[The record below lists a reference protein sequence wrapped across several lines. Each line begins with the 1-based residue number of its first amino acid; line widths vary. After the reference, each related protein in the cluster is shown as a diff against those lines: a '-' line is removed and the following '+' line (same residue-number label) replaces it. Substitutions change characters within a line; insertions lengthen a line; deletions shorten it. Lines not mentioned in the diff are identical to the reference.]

1 MDEIKVEDKKMDDK
15 KMDEIKIEDKN
26 LNSVEKNIN
35 SVEKNINLE
44 NNLANNLEK
53 DFLKEVTLEISENT
67 PNMELKNPKEVYMDI
82 YNKALIKARMAKKKA
97 IQSYLKANNIKK
109 LYLLEDIESSD
120 GEDLDNFSD

>member
-1 MDEIKVEDKKMDDK
+1 MDGIKMDGIKMDGI
-15 KMDEIKIEDKN
+15 KMDEIKMDDKDYKKN
-26 LNSVEKNIN
+26 LN

>member
-1 MDEIKVEDKKMDDK
+1 MDGI
-15 KMDEIKIEDKN
+15 KMDEIKMDDKDYKKN
-26 LNSVEKNIN
+26 LN